1 MKNYNAII
9 FFRPEVNKKVRKYR
23 NISNLPAFIIF
34 MQGLNAWY
42 CNLYDA
48 KTKQYYKRIYLD

>member
-9 FFRPEVNKKVRKYR
+9 FFKPEANKKVRKYR

-34 MQGLNAWY
+34 TQSLNAWY
-42 CNLYDA
+42 CNIYDA
-48 KTKQYYKRIYLD
+48 KTKKYYKRIYLD